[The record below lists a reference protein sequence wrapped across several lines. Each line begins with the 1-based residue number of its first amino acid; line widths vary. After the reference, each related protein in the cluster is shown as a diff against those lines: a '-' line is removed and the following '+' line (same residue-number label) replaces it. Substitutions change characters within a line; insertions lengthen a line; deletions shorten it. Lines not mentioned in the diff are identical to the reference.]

1 MAANPRWLLIQD
13 GCQSMMMETK
23 TRKWNAKAHQKAAA
37 LNHCLAG
44 IGEENQK
51 TLYKIIWL
59 TLTHRRYSRRLFYYK
74 IQNNLTPAYL
84 KDPLPPLINHQHG
97 TRSENVF
104 QELKCNTES
113 YRSSFYRDGV
123 RCWNRIGQ
131 LLRNAPNLQQFKC
144 RILAGYRSTPKSIFG
159 IHDPLGTKR
168 LFQLRVGLSP
178 LLEHT
183 KKHNFLDTPSN
194 ICTICKS
201 PENTEH
207 FFLHCARF
215 TEARYTFLNTIHL
228 LNRNFHLL
236 VPEEKSLFLLYGD
249 KSLAIDINKL
259 VLKATLK
266 YLKDTER
273 FA

>member
-1 MAANPRWLLIQD
+1 M
-13 GCQSMMMETK
+13 
-23 TRKWNAKAHQKAAA
+23 
-37 LNHCLAG
+37 
-44 IGEENQK
+44 
-51 TLYKIIWL
+51 
-59 TLTHRRYSRRLFYYK
+59 
-74 IQNNLTPAYL
+74 

-113 YRSSFYRDGV
+113 YRSSFYPDGV

-159 IHDPLGTKR
+159 IHDPLGIKR

-178 LLEHT
+178 LLEHK
-183 KKHNFLDTPSN
+183 KKHNFIDTPSN
-194 ICTICKS
+194 ICTTCKS

-249 KSLAIDINKL
+249 KSLANDTNKL